1 MMKAPKT
8 TDENDEPDLTPFER
22 DEDNEDICG
31 VCNGDGLGLN
41 ANEVCKKCK
50 GSGSIARS

>member
-1 MMKAPKT
+1 MKPPKT